1 MDYRNPY
8 TANSNFV
15 DLLTRQ
21 QPSVIHEPIRYESV
35 SHGGELGSSQLGSTQ
50 LGEDKPPERKER
62 KKWTPS
68 DDLVLMSSWL
78 NTSKDA
84 VVGNEQKSDCF
95 WRRIAAYYAAS
106 SKTQSGDKPEP
117 IQCKQS
123 GRR

>member
-106 SKTQSGDKPEP
+106 SKTQSGDKP
-117 IQCKQS
+117 
-123 GRR
+123 